1 MIFHVNLIEGGVA
14 DGASQLPCGK
24 SIVGVSA
31 TYSIASS
38 TLWQPHLLYLI
49 WDEDGSKKSL
59 LKETMCNEVRLV
71 LSMQLNT
78 VLFSLHHTGI
88 YLATGAVG
96 IQRVKDGKSVIQTA
110 RCFTGC
116 YTALHCYNHPGHM
129 EVWAVCLWSS
139 SLFGL
144 PRGLWRR
151 QFPIHSNPWGYPP
164 KSSHF
169 PYVLFF
175 VFFHSKPSI
184 NWGTPMT
191 TRKPVES
198 SRSSVR
204 TRIPARR
211 DATLRRWYKA
221 ELKHV
226 WRYRL

>member
-1 MIFHVNLIEGGVA
+1 MRSLRLIVHDISCELDWRWCCRWRISGCLA
-14 DGASQLPCGK
+14 ENPL
-24 SIVGVSA
+24 VGVSA

-129 EVWAVCLWSS
+129 EVWACMPVVLQPFW
-139 SLFGL
+139 
-144 PRGLWRR
+144 
-151 QFPIHSNPWGYPP
+151 PP
-164 KSSHF
+164 Q
-169 PYVLFF
+169 
-175 VFFHSKPSI
+175 
-184 NWGTPMT
+184 
-191 TRKPVES
+191 RPV
-198 SRSSVR
+198 
-204 TRIPARR
+204 TA
-211 DATLRRWYKA
+211 A
-221 ELKHV
+221 EC
-226 WRYRL
+226 R